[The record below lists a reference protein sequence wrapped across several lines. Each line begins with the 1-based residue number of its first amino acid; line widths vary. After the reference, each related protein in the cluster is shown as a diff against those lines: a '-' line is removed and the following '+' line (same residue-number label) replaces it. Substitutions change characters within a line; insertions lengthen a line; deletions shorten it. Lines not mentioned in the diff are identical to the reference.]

1 MEEYVWVV
9 PKKTDFSRVWILIIT
24 FKLLNAK
31 LSYFE
36 VSVVYVKLLIIKFC
50 PPPLKLKT
58 IRERGTLAL
67 WWEFSWEEPKS
78 WKSLQNAK
86 SEYENLRGEV
96 LTVSDGFSAGHLLFE
111 REREREERWSSCT
124 FPWEKLQRY
133 NYQHTYVAIISA
145 HSQSSISTETDS
157 AQVTKCFGWELFL
170 LCWAALEVG
179 VIAPLLFFSH
189 FIAGLSHK
197 STFSWCDIIGV
208 CK

>member
-31 LSYFE
+31 WSYFE
-36 VSVVYVKLLIIKFC
+36 VSVVYVKLLLIKFC
-50 PPPLKLKT
+50 PPP
-58 IRERGTLAL
+58 
-67 WWEFSWEEPKS
+67 PPS
-78 WKSLQNAK
+78 WKQ
-86 SEYENLRGEV
+86 SENGELWRSGENFPGKNQRAENLYRMPR
-96 LTVSDGFSAGHLLFE
+96 VSMRTSEGKYWLSVMDSVQATYCL
-111 REREREERWSSCT
+111 REREKRWSSCT

-157 AQVTKCFGWELFL
+157 AQVTKCFWWELFL

>member
-50 PPPLKLKT
+50 PPPPQVENNPRTGNFGALVRIFLGRTKELKIST
-58 IRERGTLAL
+58 ECQEWVWEPQRGSTDCQ
-67 WWEFSWEEPKS
+67 WWIQCRPLIVW
-78 WKSLQNAK
+78 
-86 SEYENLRGEV
+86 
-96 LTVSDGFSAGHLLFE
+96 
-111 REREREERWSSCT
+111 EREREERWSSCT

>member
-31 LSYFE
+31 WSYFE

-50 PPPLKLKT
+50 PPPPLKLKT

-111 REREREERWSSCT
+111 REREERWSSCT

-157 AQVTKCFGWELFL
+157 AQVTKYFWWELFL